1 MCGLSRDGPALVVDR
16 QLRVLV
22 GFVDD
27 LAKVVCRVH
36 ALLLPEVERRAN
48 HGNFWLFSH
57 NLVSPVCDPLRH
69 LLDERAI
76 LWIRVLRRHVE
87 LHANL
92 LVPEEDRIEPL
103 LADPTV
109 FALKPLLLVQ
119 QVRQSKYS
127 RIIQSGSLHLKL
139 LSLAVEMLI
148 LLHEDVLNACM
159 IKIV

>member
-1 MCGLSRDGPALVVDR
+1 MHVHRLVRKVLFEYAVEVHCVALPYLLPALCEPLMCGLSRDGPALVVDR

-48 HGNFWLFSH
+48 HGNVWLFTH
-57 NLVSPVCDPLRH
+57 NLVSPVCDSLRH
-69 LLDERAI
+69 LLDEGAI
-76 LWIRVLRRHVE
+76 LWIRVLRRNVE

-92 LVPEEDRIEPL
+92 LVPEEHRVKPL

-109 FALKPLLLVQ
+109 FALKPLLLV
-119 QVRQSKYS
+119 
-127 RIIQSGSLHLKL
+127 
-139 LSLAVEMLI
+139 
-148 LLHEDVLNACM
+148 
-159 IKIV
+159 